1 MRTPLVALLIAALVA
16 VPALIALAG
25 TASFGTLRREAIQAV
40 GACRNMATVSG
51 QLGELTA
58 EVSKEAVAIQEGTP
72 GRIAVI
78 RERLEVV
85 DGKVGELERK
95 HTELKDLG
103 VSMSAAAKEM
113 SDAHAADKA
122 AAPAAPVQ

>member
-1 MRTPLVALLIAALVA
+1 MRTPLVALLIAALLTI
-16 VPALIALAG
+16 PALIAVAG

-51 QLGELTA
+51 QLTELTA
-58 EVSKEAVAIQEGTP
+58 EISKEAVAIQEGTP

-95 HTELKDLG
+95 VTDLKDLG
-103 VSMSAAAKEM
+103 TSMSAAAKEM
-113 SDAHAADKA
+113 SEAYEAEQA
-122 AAPAAPVQ
+122 AAPAR